1 MGGKEK
7 TMKLKPIEEQVV
19 VVMGASSGIGR
30 ETALRF
36 ARRGAK
42 VIVSARG
49 EAGLRSLVDEI
60 RSEGGEA
67 VAVVADVAEFDQVK
81 AVVDRAAEEYG
92 RLDTW
97 AHLASVSLFAPLGEI
112 TPEEFKQVVEV
123 DLMGQVYG
131 AMAALPHL
139 KREGRG
145 ALVHV
150 SSVLARRSVPLQ
162 SPYCASKHGVEGF
175 VESLRVELK
184 RESWPIGVTNV
195 LPASINTPFFDK
207 SRTKLGYKPMSI
219 PPFYPPGVVADA
231 ILYAAENAPRDLIVG
246 GAGKALLLTQRL
258 SPRLMDAIMLY
269 VGFRWQQTDELK
281 REEAP
286 DYLFEPVEGND
297 RIEGDLGK
305 WSFSRSLSTWLD
317 IHPRTKRGAILGGTL
332 LALATLRAKR

>member
-1 MGGKEK
+1 MR
-7 TMKLKPIEEQVV
+7 LKPVEQQVV

-60 RSEGGEA
+60 RSEGGQA
-67 VAVVADVAEFDQVK
+67 IAVVADVSEFDQVK
-81 AVVDRAAEEYG
+81 AVADRAAEEYG

-97 AHLASVSLFAPLGEI
+97 VHLASVSLFAPLEEI

-123 DLMGQVYG
+123 DLMGQIYG

-184 RESWPIGVTNV
+184 REGWPIGVTNV

-269 VGFRWQQTDELK
+269 VGFRWQKTDELK

-286 DYLFEPVEGND
+286 DYLFGPVEGND
-297 RIEGDLGK
+297 RVEGDLGK
-305 WSFSRSLSTWLD
+305 WSFSRSLSTWLE
-317 IHPRTKRGAILGGTL
+317 IHPRTKRGAVVGGAL
-332 LALATLRAKR
+332 LTLATLRAKR

>member
-1 MGGKEK
+1 MR
-7 TMKLKPIEEQVV
+7 LKPVEQQVV

-49 EAGLRSLVDEI
+49 ETGLRSLVDEI
-60 RSEGGEA
+60 CSEGGQA
-67 VAVVADVAEFDQVK
+67 VAVVADVSEFDQVK
-81 AVVDRAAEEYG
+81 AVADRAAEEYG

-97 AHLASVSLFAPLGEI
+97 VHLASVSLFAPLEEI

-123 DLMGQVYG
+123 DLMGQIYG

-184 RESWPIGVTNV
+184 REGWPIGVTNV

-269 VGFRWQQTDELK
+269 VGFRWQKTDELK

-286 DYLFEPVEGND
+286 DYLFGPVEGND
-297 RIEGDLGK
+297 RVEGDLGK
-305 WSFSRSLSTWLD
+305 WSFSRSLSTWLE
-317 IHPRTKRGAILGGTL
+317 IHPRTKRGAVVGGAL
-332 LALATLRAKR
+332 LTLATLRAKR